1 MVWWASW
8 LWCALTWLVSCVVC
22 DRPSCGVWRS
32 CLFEESEKQQ
42 RERVVIMVMI
52 WAIWTRSEKT
62 WTGWIS
68 LSDAWLI
75 KDCVCDE
82 HEWHCCVMKFIEQE
96 QEFQFLWI
104 SLNLFSGIGT
114 KIWIKEARGKIDE
127 DSTVLWVF
135 EGRWCDRKHH
145 FISGY
150 EELAIGLG
158 RGCSWCFKRLQLLF
172 WLFFLFKSL
181 LLLMKI

>member
-1 MVWWASW
+1 MTMVCSHCIRLLCG
-8 LWCALTWLVSCVVC
+8 LWSDVC
-22 DRPSCGVWRS
+22 CGVWRS
-32 CLFEESEKQQ
+32 CLFEEREKQQ
-42 RERVVIMVMI
+42 CERVVITVMI
-52 WAIWTRSEKT
+52 WPLWTRSEKM

-68 LSDAWLI
+68 L
-75 KDCVCDE
+75 KVM
-82 HEWHCCVMKFIEQE
+82 HEWWRIVYVVSMSDFVVCWSSLSRNKNFNSCE
-96 QEFQFLWI
+96 FLWI
-104 SLNLFSGIGT
+104 SLAALVR
-114 KIWIKEARGKIDE
+114 KIWINEARGKIDE

-172 WLFFLFKSL
+172 WLFFF
-181 LLLMKI
+181 I

>member
-1 MVWWASW
+1 MIERKRRWWDTVETMGILSLNEVMRKMVDDCGW
-8 LWCALTWLVSCVVC
+8 LGSCLRYALVVFIPCVVY
-22 DRPSCGVWRS
+22 DRLSCGVWRS

-42 RERVVIMVMI
+42 RIRVVIMVMI
-52 WAIWTRSEKT
+52 WALWTRSEKT

-68 LSDAWLI
+68 LSDTWVM

-82 HEWHCCVMKFIEQE
+82 HEWLCCVLKFIEQE

-114 KIWIKEARGKIDE
+114 KIWINEARGKIDE

-135 EGRWCDRKHH
+135 EGRRCDRKHH
-145 FISGY
+145 FIS
-150 EELAIGLG
+150 
-158 RGCSWCFKRLQLLF
+158 R
-172 WLFFLFKSL
+172 
-181 LLLMKI
+181 